1 MNYNKDFNIERID
14 FKKDELITIDSKFY
28 VVENWPIVY
37 VLDEENR
44 LEAYVG
50 ETTDTISRI
59 TNHINTP
66 QKKHFQNAY
75 LISSNKFNKSV
86 TLDIEQNLIN
96 YIHGDGK
103 YKLLNGN
110 GGQQRHTYFQ
120 KENYW
125 EQFKNIWNEL
135 RSLGIATKSIESI
148 ENSDLFKYSPYKSL
162 SSDQIKNLM
171 LIIDSLLSSDK
182 KSILVEGGAG
192 TGKSILAIFLFKL
205 ILSDDEDFNY
215 KEFGEDDAL
224 FYQKV

>member
-14 FKKDELITIDSKFY
+14 FKKDKLITIDSKFY

-86 TLDIEQNLIN
+86 TLDI
-96 YIHGDGK
+96 
-103 YKLLNGN
+103 
-110 GGQQRHTYFQ
+110 
-120 KENYW
+120 
-125 EQFKNIWNEL
+125 
-135 RSLGIATKSIESI
+135 
-148 ENSDLFKYSPYKSL
+148 
-162 SSDQIKNLM
+162 
-171 LIIDSLLSSDK
+171 
-182 KSILVEGGAG
+182 
-192 TGKSILAIFLFKL
+192 
-205 ILSDDEDFNY
+205 
-215 KEFGEDDAL
+215 
-224 FYQKV
+224 